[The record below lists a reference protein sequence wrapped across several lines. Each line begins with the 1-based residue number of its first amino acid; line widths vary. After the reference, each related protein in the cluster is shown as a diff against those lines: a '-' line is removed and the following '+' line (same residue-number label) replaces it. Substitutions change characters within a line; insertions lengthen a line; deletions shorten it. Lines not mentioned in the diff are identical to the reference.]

1 MCVCVCLCLPLE
13 AIITI
18 GVILTPCNWLNK
30 FYSFSMSAIL
40 SIISRHGL
48 RNEARHRNQPNK
60 SKLALY
66 KPLIHFYSHSK
77 QLYTSNK
84 TEHFS
89 CKGGCGMCRHIHI
102 SRQLK
107 EELTWATDKQLKVI
121 SNIMLFKRLIP
132 LRNVRV
138 KLF

>member
-1 MCVCVCLCLPLE
+1 M
-13 AIITI
+13 
-18 GVILTPCNWLNK
+18 ILTPCNWLNK
-30 FYSFSMSAIL
+30 FYSFSVAAL
-40 SIISRHGL
+40 FSIISRHGL

-66 KPLIHFYSHSK
+66 KPLLTFTVIQNSCTRV
-77 QLYTSNK
+77 TSQSTSVIK
-84 TEHFS
+84 VGVA
-89 CKGGCGMCRHIHI
+89 CVGIHI

-121 SNIMLFKRLIP
+121 SNIMLFKKVIP
-132 LRNVRV
+132 LRNLRI